1 MSSPEKEKEKQAL
14 AKINEFAKEH
24 NKKSELIEFIHKRLF
39 ALSFSELEYIKRLT
53 DIMQRRD
60 DKEI

>member
-14 AKINEFAKEH
+14 AKINKFAER
-24 NKKSELIEFIHKRLF
+24 NKKRELIELIHNRLF
-39 ALSFSELEYIKRLT
+39 ALNLSELEYIIRLT